1 MRTRGHGDFRQA
13 GLFPVSGLTPAA
25 AIVSP
30 LPPAPTGVAEY
41 SARIG
46 AALAERAPVAL
57 LTPAQASRARGYE
70 RVIYQIGNNGLH
82 APVYRAALERRGVVE
97 LHDAVL
103 HHMLL
108 GALTRREYEDEFAYN
123 EGESKRP
130 LGAALWRERALS
142 GADERFFRYPLLRR
156 LVESAAGVIVHNPA
170 ARRRVE
176 AVAGRP
182 WVREIPHYVEAPA
195 RSLFESDE
203 ELRRRWSIPA
213 GSFVVSCFGHQ
224 RPTKRLR
231 SVLEARRRIGADC
244 LLLIVGDFVEREY
257 ERALSA
263 LLESPRVARIPYV
276 AENDFWRLAF
286 LTDVCVNL
294 RYPRAGETSANA
306 VKLMAAGKPVI
317 VTRGE
322 EHAALPP
329 GAVIPIDSGETEV
342 EMLTECL
349 LWLMREPEAR
359 AAVGRQAAAHMQTA
373 HSIERVAQEYLRVM
387 ESLGAPQ

>member
-1 MRTRGHGDFRQA
+1 M
-13 GLFPVSGLTPAA
+13 SGGRLAT

-46 AALAERAPVAL
+46 AELARHAPVTL
-57 LTPAQASRARGYE
+57 LAPAEAGRARQFE

-82 APVYRAALERRGVVE
+82 APVYRAALAHCGVVE

-103 HHMLL
+103 HQLLL

-123 EGESKRP
+123 EGEDKRP
-130 LGAALWRERALS
+130 LGAALWNERALS

-156 LVESAAGVIVHNPA
+156 LVESAAGVIVHNPG
-170 ARRRVE
+170 ARRRAAAVE
-176 AVAGRP
+176 SHP
-182 WVREIPHYVEAPA
+182 EIWEIPHYVEAPA
-195 RSLFESDE
+195 RSLFASDE
-203 ELRRRWSIPA
+203 ELRDRWSIPA
-213 GSFVVSCFGHQ
+213 GGFVVACFGHQ

-231 SVLEARRRIGADC
+231 SVLEARRRLGSDC

-257 ERALSA
+257 ERALGA
-263 LLESPRVARIPYV
+263 LLESPGVMRIPYV
-276 AENDFWRLAF
+276 SDDDFWRLAF

-294 RYPRAGETSANA
+294 RYPSVGETSATA
-306 VKLMAAGKPVI
+306 MKLMAAGKPVV

-322 EHAALPP
+322 ESAAVPD
-329 GAVIPIDSGETEV
+329 GAVVRIDSGEPEV

-349 LWLMREPEAR
+349 LWLRRDPDVR
-359 AAVGRQAAAHMQTA
+359 AAIGREAAAHMQAA
-373 HSIERVAQEYLRVM
+373 HSMTAVIQKYKRVIE
-387 ESLGAPQ
+387 SF

>member
-1 MRTRGHGDFRQA
+1 M
-13 GLFPVSGLTPAA
+13 SGLLPAT

-46 AALAERAPVAL
+46 SELAKHTPVAL
-57 LTPAQASRARGYE
+57 LTPAQAGRAREYE

-142 GADERFFRYPLLRR
+142 GADERFFHYPLLRR
-156 LVESAAGVIVHNPA
+156 LVESATGVIVHNRA
-170 ARRRVE
+170 ARRS
-176 AVAGRP
+176 AAALAGCP
-182 WVREIPHYVEAPA
+182 KIWEIPHYAEAPA
-195 RSLFESDE
+195 RSLFASDE
-203 ELRRRWSIPA
+203 ALRRRWSIPA
-213 GSFVVSCFGHQ
+213 GSFVVACFGHQ
-224 RPTKRLR
+224 RPTKRLG
-231 SVLEARRRIGADC
+231 SVLEACRRLGAGC

-263 LLESPRVARIPYV
+263 RLESPRVVRIPYV
-276 AENDFWRLAF
+276 GDDDFWRLAF

-294 RYPRAGETSANA
+294 RYPPAGETSANA
-306 VKLMAAGKPVI
+306 LKLMAAGKPVI

-322 EHAALPP
+322 ENEALPA
-329 GAVIPIDSGETEV
+329 GAVVRIDSGEPEV
-342 EMLTECL
+342 EMLTACL
-349 LWLMREPEAR
+349 RWLMEAPEAR
-359 AAVGRQAAAHMQTA
+359 AAVGREAAAHVQAA
-373 HSIERVAQEYLRVM
+373 HSIARVIHEYKNII
-387 ESLGAPQ
+387 SCF

>member
-1 MRTRGHGDFRQA
+1 M
-13 GLFPVSGLTPAA
+13 SGLIPAT

-46 AALAERAPVAL
+46 AALAEHTPVAL
-57 LTPAQASRARGYE
+57 LTPAQAGRARKYE

-82 APVYRAALERRGVVE
+82 APVYRAALERRGIVE

-103 HHMLL
+103 HHLLL
-108 GALTRREYEDEFAYN
+108 GCLTRGRYEDEFAYN

-176 AVAGRP
+176 AVSGRR
-182 WVREIPHYVEAPA
+182 WIRQIPHYAEAPA
-195 RSLFESDE
+195 RSRFASDE

-213 GSFVVSCFGHQ
+213 DSFVVSCFGHQ

-231 SVLEARRRIGADC
+231 SLLEARRRIGAGC
-244 LLLIVGDFVEREY
+244 LLLVVGDFVEREY

-263 LLESPRVARIPYV
+263 LLESPNVRRIPYV
-276 AENDFWRLAF
+276 GEDDFWRLAF

-322 EHAALPP
+322 EHEALPP
-329 GAVIPIDSGETEV
+329 GAVIGIDSGETEV

-349 LWLMREPEAR
+349 LWLMRSPDAR
-359 AAVGRQAAAHMQTA
+359 AAVGREAAAHMQAA
-373 HSIERVAQEYLRVM
+373 HSIERVVNGYGSALDC
-387 ESLGAPQ
+387 L

>member
-1 MRTRGHGDFRQA
+1 M
-13 GLFPVSGLTPAA
+13 SGLRPAT

-46 AALAERAPVAL
+46 SALAKHAPVTL
-57 LTPAQASRARGYE
+57 LTPAQAGRAREFE
-70 RVIYQIGNNGLH
+70 RVIYQIGNNALH

-103 HHMLL
+103 QHMLL

-130 LGAALWRERALS
+130 LGVKLWEKRALS
-142 GADERFFRYPLLRR
+142 GSDESFFRYPLLRR

-170 ARRRVE
+170 ARSRVE
-176 AVAGRP
+176 AVASRP
-182 WVREIPHYVEAPA
+182 RIWEIPHYAEAPA
-195 RSLFESDE
+195 RSLFESGE

-213 GSFVVSCFGHQ
+213 GSFVVACFGHQ
-224 RPTKRLR
+224 RPTKRLG
-231 SVLEARRRIGADC
+231 SALEACRRLGAGC

-263 LLESPRVARIPYV
+263 CLESSEVVRLPYV
-276 AENDFWRLAF
+276 GDDDFWRLAF

-294 RYPRAGETSANA
+294 RYPSTGETSAIA
-306 VKLMAAGKPVI
+306 MKLMAAGKPVV

-322 EHAALPP
+322 ENAALPA
-329 GAVIPIDSGETEV
+329 GTVIRIDSGEPEV

-349 LWLMREPEAR
+349 LWLRREPGAR
-359 AAVGRQAAAHMQTA
+359 AAIGREAAAHMQAA
-373 HSIERVAQEYLRVM
+373 HSIERVVQEYKHAI
-387 ESLGAPQ
+387 SYF